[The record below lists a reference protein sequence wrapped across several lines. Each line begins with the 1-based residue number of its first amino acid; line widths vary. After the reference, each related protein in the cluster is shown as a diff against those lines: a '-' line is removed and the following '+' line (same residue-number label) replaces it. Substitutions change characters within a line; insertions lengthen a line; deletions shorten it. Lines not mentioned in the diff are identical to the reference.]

1 MVKEFTPDNV
11 TLYQQPDGTI
21 PDDYNNLIMGDIID
35 NSRVMQLGVYE
46 EMTGQEKEFQ
56 YFANGIG
63 AYWVDEG
70 EKIQTTKPTMLQVT
84 MRAKKLGVIMV
95 ASREYLNYKMS
106 DFFEEMRPKIAEA
119 FYRKFDEAAI
129 LGVDNPFNQS
139 LENSIEETGK
149 AVEGDITY
157 DNVLALQDVLFAD
170 DVDPNAF
177 ISKTQNV
184 TELRNAIRAE
194 NGVLQSLYDRSS
206 ETIDGL
212 PSVNLKSGEMPKGRL
227 YAGNFDD
234 LRYGIPYN
242 INYRVSEDAQLSTIT
257 NADESPVN
265 LYEQEL
271 IAIRATMDVGLM
283 IVKDEAFAK
292 IEPAPEEEDP
302 EEEDPEEV

>member
-302 EEEDPEEV
+302 EEV